1 MKRFPMLIVL
11 LLILSACSNETST
24 DDLTGTWKQT
34 NANDEDSTMEAVIEN
49 DTITIDWIMDNGDSR
64 AVYWVGT
71 YDAPSEEV
79 SEYSW
84 TSEKDI
90 DATQYALLASIAD
103 TKDFKYEE
111 GELNFEFEMMGMQM
125 TIRMELED

>member
-1 MKRFPMLIVL
+1 MKRFSTLIAL
-11 LLILSACSNETST
+11 FIILSACSNETST
-24 DDLTGTWKQT
+24 DDLTGTWNQT
-34 NANDEDSTMEAVIEN
+34 NANDEDSMMVAVIED
-49 DTITIDWIMDNGDSR
+49 DTITIDWILDAGDSR

-90 DATQYALLASIAD
+90 EATQHALLASIAD
-103 TKDFKYEE
+103 KKEFKYEE
-111 GELNFEFEMMGMQM
+111 GELNFEFEMMGIQM